1 MTIRRIHHVQITI
14 PAGEEAAARAF
25 YCDVLGLAEMDK
37 PESLRHRGGFWL
49 QLGDLQ
55 VHVGTETGVDRFQTK
70 AHIAYQVDDLDGW
83 RARLAAAGV
92 RIDESIV
99 IPGYARF
106 ECRDPFGNRIE
117 LIQPDGPG
125 L

>member
-49 QLGDLQ
+49 QVGDLQ

-83 RARLAAAGV
+83 RTRLAAAGV

>member
-1 MTIRRIHHVQITI
+1 MMIRRIHHVQITI

-83 RARLAAAGV
+83 RTRLAAAGV

>member
-1 MTIRRIHHVQITI
+1 MMIRRIHHVQITI

-37 PESLRHRGGFWL
+37 PEALRHRGGFWL
-49 QLGDLQ
+49 QVGDLQ

-83 RARLAAAGV
+83 RTRLAAAGV

>member
-83 RARLAAAGV
+83 RTRLAAAGV

-99 IPGYARF
+99 IPGYVRF